1 MIYVSVLLALCTLLL
16 AVCLVYTARFFLK
29 REAEYINRLLRQA
42 GVQPI
47 TIERERVVKLPDLE
61 IQPLSAEDEAFFI
74 DEIKEELEQI
84 YPEIARMSHAE
95 AKARYARDWA
105 NMQKR
110 LQAERA
116 PLRAG

>member
-1 MIYVSVLLALCTLLL
+1 MAYLAAFLAGFTLLL

-29 REAEYINRLLRQA
+29 REAEYINRLLKQG

-47 TIERERVVKLPDLE
+47 TIERERVVKLPDPE
-61 IQPLSAEDEAFFI
+61 IQPMTPEDEAFFI
-74 DEIKEELEQI
+74 DDIKEELEQV

-95 AKARYARDWA
+95 AKARYSRDWA

-110 LQAERA
+110 LMAERM
-116 PLRAG
+116 PLRAE